1 MFMLQSTEHSHC
13 MAVLTTTLTELTHAA
28 SLNGKHVGVV
38 PPLQFYLNSPLSL
51 SDCNTTAREVTGD

>member
-13 MAVLTTTLTELTHAA
+13 MALLTTTLTELTHAA
-28 SLNGKHVGVV
+28 SLNGKCAVAV

-51 SDCNTTAREVTGD
+51 SDGNTTARELTGD